1 MSLEWRLA
9 NMEKGPVR
17 HEGALDWNERD
28 ERVKSTVES
37 KAASSMG
44 D

>member
-17 HEGALDWNERD
+17 NKCALDWNEKD
-28 ERVKSTVES
+28 ERVKSTAEN
-37 KAASSMG
+37 KAASLMR